1 EKTTETDAVPLQD
14 NGFRIDASIRELTL
28 LVFRPAEAPPTLLQA
43 PDGSEYSA
51 DSPPP
56 HARWRS
62 DKGYDLITI
71 EQPQAGHWR
80 VAAQLDP
87 DNRVLVVTDLRLQTS
102 ELANHLLPSDGMDI
116 SASLNEGGQRI
127 ERLDFLQ
134 MVKVFAEH
142 KRPNGVVDSYF
153 LQGTATHEFV
163 TTLNN
168 LREEGTHTLT
178 ISASSDTFARERQLR
193 FDVALPVAVDLGTIE
208 QGYPVRIAARPEFV
222 GADGL
227 QVLATLQATNGLP
240 RALDLERD
248 ETGDWHAEIGELPA
262 GMHTLNLQILG
273 TSPAGQPLD
282 QNLPPLPLE
291 SVPAPV
297 SESARPAE
305 EPPQPRFGWFAY
317 SWQLAAVNGIALLL
331 ACALWWWRR
340 RRRDRDAELRL
351 AEVES

>member
-1 EKTTETDAVPLQD
+1 M
-14 NGFRIDASIRELTL
+14 
-28 LVFRPAEAPPTLLQA
+28 
-43 PDGSEYSA
+43 
-51 DSPPP
+51 
-56 HARWRS
+56 
-62 DKGYDLITI
+62 
-71 EQPQAGHWR
+71 
-80 VAAQLDP
+80 
-87 DNRVLVVTDLRLQTS
+87 
-102 ELANHLLPSDGMDI
+102 LAL
-116 SASLNEGGQRI
+116 
-127 ERLDFLQ
+127 
-134 MVKVFAEH
+134 
-142 KRPNGVVDSYF
+142 GVVDDDVGIGSGRDDA
-153 LQGTATHEFV
+153 L
-163 TTLNN
+163 
-168 LREEGTHTLT
+168 
-178 ISASSDTFARERQLR
+178 ASGQAKDPSGRRGRDLDPAFSGVAAGDHALEHQIDALLDAWEAVRDLAE
-193 FDVALPVAVDLGTIE
+193 VALAEVLLAHEVEGAV
-208 QGYPVRIAARPEFV
+208 V